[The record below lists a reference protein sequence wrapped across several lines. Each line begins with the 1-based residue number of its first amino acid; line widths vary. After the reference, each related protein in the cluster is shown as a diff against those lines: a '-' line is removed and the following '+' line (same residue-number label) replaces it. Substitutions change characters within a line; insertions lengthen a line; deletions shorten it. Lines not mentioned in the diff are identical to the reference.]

1 MGNGHNGDRPLLS
14 SPQNKRKPHEPAS
27 PAPSVPLPPF
37 SHHAL
42 FPLLALLPLLP
53 LLSLL
58 PLLPCPPAAP
68 NRRPRTGCFFL
79 MIYLCFCRW
88 PVLAQLLHEAKY
100 NYDNLILHLGNTTL
114 IPLIQIVFSW
124 LLQTV
129 ELGQVA
135 KSSSASLIWIIAVL
149 SILLAICFVVS
160 VALSSTGKRLLKIS
174 KPRKLT
180 TQSVTSTEMVTIEDV
195 DSPGPVSRTETVT
208 RDNDEV
214 FPYDVIQTW
223 TGSNGSYMSLN
234 RTENNNFHHQVDD
247 PQVRRP
253 DYTNIS
259 PSNRNDSAANCMY
272 APLRLS
278 TVVAGSNTGRRP
290 YVNVDTSEASSDM

>member
-1 MGNGHNGDRPLLS
+1 MLPPHPVPSSPSSPSALS
-14 SPQNKRKPHEPAS
+14 SLSTSSASLSPHRPKPKIWL
-27 PAPSVPLPPF
+27 VF
-37 SHHAL
+37 
-42 FPLLALLPLLP
+42 
-53 LLSLL
+53 
-58 PLLPCPPAAP
+58 
-68 NRRPRTGCFFL
+68 CFCCCCFL
-79 MIYLCFCRW
+79 MISLCFYRW

-100 NYDNLILHLGNTTL
+100 NYDNLILHLRNTTS
-114 IPLIQIVFSW
+114 IPLIEIVFSC
-124 LLQTV
+124 LLQIVV
-129 ELGQVA
+129 ELQVA

-160 VALSSTGKRLLKIS
+160 VALSSAGKRLLKIS

-195 DSPGPVSRTETVT
+195 DLPGPVSRTENVT

-223 TGSNGSYMSLN
+223 TGPNGPYRSLN
-234 RTENNNFHHQVDD
+234 RTENNNFHHQVAD

>member
-1 MGNGHNGDRPLLS
+1 MAIILWSPPDKIKESHMSLLPLLPLFS
-14 SPQNKRKPHEPAS
+14 YSPTPTVRP
-27 PAPSVPLPPF
+27 VPLF
-37 SHHAL
+37 
-42 FPLLALLPLLP
+42 ALLPLLP
-53 LLSLL
+53 LL
-58 PLLPCPPAAP
+58 PLLHLRPCPPSPPAQ
-68 NRRPRTGCFFL
+68 TEHLG
-79 MIYLCFCRW
+79 
-88 PVLAQLLHEAKY
+88 LAVSNDISVFVPLASSTITD
-100 NYDNLILHLGNTTL
+100 YDNFISLLGNTTS
-114 IPLIQIVFSW
+114 IPLIHIVFSC

-129 ELGQVA
+129 ELQVA

-160 VALSSTGKRLLKIS
+160 VAFSSVGRRLLKIS
-174 KPRKLT
+174 KPRKMT
-180 TQSVTSTEMVTIEDV
+180 TQSITSTEMVTIEDV
-195 DSPGPVSRTETVT
+195 DSPGPVSRTENVT

-223 TGSNGSYMSLN
+223 TGSNGPYMSLN
-234 RTENNNFHHQVDD
+234 RTENNNFHHQVVE
-247 PQVRRP
+247 PQVRIP